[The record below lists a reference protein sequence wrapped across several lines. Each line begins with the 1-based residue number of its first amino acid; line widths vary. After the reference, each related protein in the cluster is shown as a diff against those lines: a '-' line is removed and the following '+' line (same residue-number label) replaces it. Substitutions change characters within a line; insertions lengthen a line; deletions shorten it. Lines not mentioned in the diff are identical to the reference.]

1 MAARVYAAY
10 GLGALSISSTPQL
23 DSLEYLN
30 WARDIAEHGWSWP
43 VYPEH
48 APGYPYFAGAI
59 LALSGGSLMA
69 IRLAQAILG
78 SITCVLT
85 ARVAARTLGPRAYVP
100 TGLLMALY
108 GPLLYIDTAI
118 LAEPLFLLLLVAALN
133 LAIDAGAHVRRW
145 LSCGLLLGAAAIVR
159 PTALAVAAAFLVTLL
174 LRSRRTDRVRLAG
187 ALLLGVALLAAP
199 VVIANWRISGIPVI
213 QAYGG
218 MNVYLGNRPSGDGAA
233 RARLGGEWDRLEG
246 EASRHAATREEQDRY
261 YVSKTLAEISE
272 RPAAYAGLLL
282 SKAVWALQDEELR
295 DTHSYDFFVEQWPL
309 LRLLPTFGW
318 LIGFAVIGIAT
329 TRTADR
335 TWLLAY
341 TAAIMATLV
350 FLVLGTRYRIPLVP
364 AMAAFA
370 GAGIAALIER
380 VQTAQWQR
388 VGIFAGVAV
397 LAWGLSEVRHDP
409 ASRNF
414 SEEWAFAGL
423 AHLQSDRV
431 EDAEA
436 A

>member
-159 PTALAVAAAFLVTLL
+159 PT
-174 LRSRRTDRVRLAG
+174 DRKSTRL
-187 ALLLGVALLAAP
+187 
-199 VVIANWRISGIPVI
+199 NS
-213 QAYGG
+213 
-218 MNVYLGNRPSGDGAA
+218 S
-233 RARLGGEWDRLEG
+233 
-246 EASRHAATREEQDRY
+246 H
-261 YVSKTLAEISE
+261 
-272 RPAAYAGLLL
+272 
-282 SKAVWALQDEELR
+282 
-295 DTHSYDFFVEQWPL
+295 
-309 LRLLPTFGW
+309 
-318 LIGFAVIGIAT
+318 
-329 TRTADR
+329 
-335 TWLLAY
+335 
-341 TAAIMATLV
+341 
-350 FLVLGTRYRIPLVP
+350 
-364 AMAAFA
+364 
-370 GAGIAALIER
+370 
-380 VQTAQWQR
+380 
-388 VGIFAGVAV
+388 
-397 LAWGLSEVRHDP
+397 
-409 ASRNF
+409 
-414 SEEWAFAGL
+414 
-423 AHLQSDRV
+423 
-431 EDAEA
+431 
-436 A
+436 